1 LVRDDGALTYVTA
14 RGFDGLEAVGLIAAD
29 GGRSLFVIRAYRPAN
44 RAPVLSAVDN
54 QEITEGEEL
63 VVDLQATDAD
73 GDQVEF
79 GILGLAGAAV
89 SEGALRWLALP
100 GTAGSHQVLVRARD
114 GSGGQT
120 TINFNLTVNEAEPPA
135 PEVEAAIADSV
146 TSPAD
151 STLEDT
157 AIAAAVDTTTHV
169 TLPDSTLEDATI
181 AAVADTTAHVAL
193 PDSAL
198 ADTATTAVEDT
209 TTSVVLADTAAADTA
224 TTAVEDTTTSVVLA
238 DKATADT
245 ATTAVEDTTVSVAVV
260 DSAAAEVTASTAEET
275 SVNTSLVYSTLADV
289 TTMAIDDTT
298 ESAPVA
304 VSGPEALQA
313 SGTTDVSDETVAID
327 TTPEAPESVVE
338 DTIALVVVPANNDT
352 ASTIVPEADPL
363 TIEPQVTL
371 SAESLDFGEIE
382 AGSTASLWLSV
393 ANPSDASIDLGGV
406 VLSGNTF
413 TLVRPERVVP
423 AHGRVWLEVLFRP
436 ETEGVVLAY
445 LALTDVP
452 GTPRVELLGRL
463 PRAGA

>member
-1 LVRDDGALTYVTA
+1 MVRDDGALTYVTA

-114 GSGGQT
+114 GYGGQT

-198 ADTATTAVEDT
+198 
-209 TTSVVLADTAAADTA
+209 ADTA

>member
-1 LVRDDGALTYVTA
+1 
-14 RGFDGLEAVGLIAAD
+14 
-29 GGRSLFVIRAYRPAN
+29 
-44 RAPVLSAVDN
+44 
-54 QEITEGEEL
+54 
-63 VVDLQATDAD
+63 
-73 GDQVEF
+73 
-79 GILGLAGAAV
+79 
-89 SEGALRWLALP
+89 
-100 GTAGSHQVLVRARD
+100 
-114 GSGGQT
+114 
-120 TINFNLTVNEAEPPA
+120 
-135 PEVEAAIADSV
+135 
-146 TSPAD
+146 
-151 STLEDT
+151 
-157 AIAAAVDTTTHV
+157 
-169 TLPDSTLEDATI
+169 
-181 AAVADTTAHVAL
+181 
-193 PDSAL
+193 
-198 ADTATTAVEDT
+198 
-209 TTSVVLADTAAADTA
+209 
-224 TTAVEDTTTSVVLA
+224 
-238 DKATADT
+238 
-245 ATTAVEDTTVSVAVV
+245 
-260 DSAAAEVTASTAEET
+260 
-275 SVNTSLVYSTLADV
+275 
-289 TTMAIDDTT
+289 MAIDDTT